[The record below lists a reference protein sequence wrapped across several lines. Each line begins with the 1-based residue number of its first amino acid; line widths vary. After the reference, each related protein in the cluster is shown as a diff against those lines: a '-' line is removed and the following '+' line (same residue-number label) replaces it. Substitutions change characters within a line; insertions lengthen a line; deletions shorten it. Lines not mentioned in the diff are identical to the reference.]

1 MEMSKL
7 TEKYEALSGLDDK
20 QKRAII
26 DLIDIKTDIEMQAA
40 LSEFRAEFAKLE
52 TTISSVEKKIE
63 SKISSLEKLVW
74 GILVAVALAVVSKYL
89 G

>member
-26 DLIDIKTDIEMQAA
+26 DLIDIKTDIEMQSA
-40 LSEFRAEFAKLE
+40 LSEFRAEFAK
-52 TTISSVEKKIE
+52 IDN
-63 SKISSLEKLVW
+63 KISSLEKLVW
-74 GILVAVALAVVSKYL
+74 GILIAIVLSVVIKYL